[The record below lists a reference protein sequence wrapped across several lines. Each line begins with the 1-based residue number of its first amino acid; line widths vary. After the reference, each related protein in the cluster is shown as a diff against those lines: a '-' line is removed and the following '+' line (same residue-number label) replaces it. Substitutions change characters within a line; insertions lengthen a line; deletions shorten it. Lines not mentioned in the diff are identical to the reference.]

1 MAEGDPTEGNGIS
14 AGDLQ
19 AAATR
24 LRHVEPP
31 ERGGVATAPDP
42 MLAAMAQAMDR
53 FGPIPGREASS
64 EFSDSEWDDAPRAS
78 TPSPPPHTPPSA
90 TPSVTTPAEP
100 PRDVAPPEPP
110 APEAS
115 LDDVLQQR
123 LADRRRALAG
133 DDDLEPTEWD
143 KPDFSDVAD
152 RVNDAIADR
161 DAVGLPPGEPPPQE
175 FDVAAA
181 LADRNGDMPPL
192 PPTPPPRND
201 ISPPPVPPRDDIPA
215 PPSSPPTATPPPVP
229 PRNDISPPPVPPRDD
244 IPAPPSSPPTATP
257 PPVPPRDDISPPLG
271 ADSQPKLPLL
281 TEEQNKTYAVQLA
294 HQRTGFQ
301 KFDQFL
307 GSRPENTID
316 RTTNEM
322 TKDVVTN
329 RGALMNLE
337 YGLNQIEKQNL
348 PPAQQQTEIVKL
360 LGKAADY
367 DNTVGRLEARIE
379 RITVGRDPGPD
390 LPLANRAEYE
400 AYADRG
406 EKLRGILVQANRA
419 LDPKSPNR
427 PDEAMTKQ
435 IMELA
440 NANSY
445 MLGVPT
451 QLKNIE
457 RSDLEPPIRS
467 EAVAKTLAPMP
478 ELDKRMDGVQKQL
491 GDLSVANLGD
501 RAPKPLPGLSP
512 DQQAEFADRTARMRG
527 MLNHLD
533 RMMDPKNEKQPDAAM
548 KAQTLE
554 LLNANR
560 YMYNVPGDLK
570 AIDAENLDPA
580 AKQAKIDKLMAPMQ
594 VVDKRMDGMAKSI
607 NDFYVGKEKVVE
619 KLPGVS
625 MEQSKEF
632 AERNERMDAMLKNL
646 DRMHDP
652 KALVAP
658 NASMEKGTM
667 ELLRANTYMKDVPRQ
682 LKEIDGQNIDPAAK
696 QKLID
701 QTMAPM
707 TEIDKRMS
715 QMDKQM
721 VSHTADL
728 DAAEKRGAFGRAF
741 DRISAYGAQAI
752 NAIKNIPD
760 RISAHFASDT
770 PAAVPPPTPSTPT
783 PAHLTVQMG
792 ADEQHTFAKGV
803 GFQTGGIV
811 ESVEHKDGLAT
822 VHYKAGAHE
831 QVIKIPENGP
841 EHAPG
846 QKNPLVEAVDHL
858 KPGDSFDMRISRDAN
873 KNEIALVN
881 DKTDNFKAIVHDN
894 GKIEQSVQAPTTPD
908 PKLGR

>member
-1 MAEGDPTEGNGIS
+1 MAEGDSTEGNGSIS

-19 AAATR
+19 AAAGR
-24 LRHVEPP
+24 LRHVAPP

-42 MLAAMAQAMDR
+42 LLAAMAQAIDR
-53 FGPIPGREASS
+53 FGPIPGREQSS
-64 EFSDSEWDDAPRAS
+64 DFSDAEWDDAPRGA
-78 TPSPPPHTPPSA
+78 TPPAPAHAPPSS

-100 PRDVAPPEPP
+100 PGAFAPPEASPEAP

-123 LADRRRALAG
+123 LADRRRALIG
-133 DDDLEPTEWD
+133 DDELEPAEWD
-143 KPDFSDVAD
+143 KPDFSDIAD
-152 RVNDAIADR
+152 RVSDAIADR
-161 DAVGLPPGEPPPQE
+161 DAAGLPPGSPPPE
-175 FDVAAA
+175 ELDVAAA
-181 LADRNGDMPPL
+181 LAARSAAGMPPL
-192 PPTPPPRND
+192 PPAPPPRDD
-201 ISPPPVPPRDDIPA
+201 ISAAPPRPATPPPVPPRDDVSAAPA
-215 PPSSPPTATPPPVP
+215 RPTTPPPVP
-229 PRNDISPPPVPPRDD
+229 PRNDISPP
-244 IPAPPSSPPTATP
+244 
-257 PPVPPRDDISPPLG
+257 LG
-271 ADSQPKLPLL
+271 ADSPQKLPLL
-281 TEEQNKTYAVQLA
+281 TDEENKTYAVQLA
-294 HQRTGFQ
+294 HQRTGLQ

-316 RTTNEM
+316 RTTNAM
-322 TKDVVTN
+322 TTEVVMN
-329 RGALMNLE
+329 RGAIMNLA

-367 DNTVGRLEARIE
+367 DNTVGRLEARID

-390 LPLANRAEYE
+390 LPLASRAEYE
-400 AYADRG
+400 SYADRG

-435 IMELA
+435 IMQLA

-445 MLGVPT
+445 MLGVPS

-457 RSDLEPPIRS
+457 KSDLEPGIRS
-467 EAVAKTLAPMP
+467 EVVSKTLAPMS
-478 ELDKRMDGVQKQL
+478 EIDKRIDGMQKQL

-512 DQQAEFADRTARMRG
+512 GQQAEFADRTARMRG

-533 RMMDPKNEKQPDAAM
+533 RMMDTKNEKQPDAAM

-560 YMYNVPGDLK
+560 YMYNVPSDLK

-607 NDFYVGKEKVVE
+607 NDFYVGKDKVVE

-632 AERNERMDAMLKNL
+632 AERNERMDSMLKNL

-652 KALVAP
+652 KALIAP
-658 NASMEKGTM
+658 NASIEKGTM

-682 LKEIDGQNIDPAAK
+682 LKEIESQNIDPAAK
-696 QKLID
+696 QALID
-701 QTMAPM
+701 KTMAPM
-707 TEIDKRMS
+707 TEIDKRMG

-728 DAAEKRGAFGRAF
+728 DAAEKRGVFGRAY
-741 DRISAYGAQAI
+741 DRLKEYGAQAI
-752 NAIKNIPD
+752 NAVKSIPD
-760 RISAHFASDT
+760 RISAQFSSDT

-803 GFQTGGIV
+803 GFQSGGIV
-811 ESVEHKDGLAT
+811 EKVEHKDGLAT
-822 VHYKAGAHE
+822 VHYKAGGHE
-831 QVIKIPENGP
+831 QVIKLDEKAPGN
-841 EHAPG
+841 APG

-858 KPGDSFDMRISRDAN
+858 KPGDSFDIKISRDAN

-894 GKIEQSVQAPTTPD
+894 GKIEQSIQAPTAPA